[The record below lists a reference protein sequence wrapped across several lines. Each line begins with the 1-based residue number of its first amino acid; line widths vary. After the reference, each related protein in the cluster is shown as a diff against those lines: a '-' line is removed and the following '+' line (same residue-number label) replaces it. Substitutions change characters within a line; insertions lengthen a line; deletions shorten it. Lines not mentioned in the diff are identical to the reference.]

1 MEAPAVTGVSSE
13 LRARQ
18 AEWFA
23 AEPAWHKAERL
34 QALALY
40 EALPVPDRAR
50 TPLSSRRLET
60 IPYLERR
67 PGPIPPDARVAATVL
82 LTAAGIKDAALTPAQ
97 SAAGV
102 VVMDLSVALTRH
114 ESLVR
119 GSLGQIENDGGDRYT
134 ALNRA
139 FWQPGLFCYVPRG
152 VELADPITVVHWL
165 DGESPGYLPRIV
177 IVADEAS
184 RVTVV
189 ETLLGDPADG
199 HRVLVSEVMEVDAR
213 AGSHVTVAGIQQL
226 PPGAEAFLRR
236 RARVGKDARV
246 DWNTGEFGAALS
258 VAGLGTHLQG
268 SGSSMSSVTVFYGTG
283 AQHQDYTAAVVH
295 GAPHTRSDILARGVM
310 ADRSRS
316 VFTGQSVIEKG
327 AVGSDARQKEQ
338 TLMLSDQARAD
349 AIPSLQI
356 DDNDV
361 FAAHSAS
368 AGPIDATMLYY
379 LESRGLD
386 PEQARRV
393 VIRGFLE
400 PILAGLAPP
409 SVQERVRELVE
420 AKLGGG
426 SWPPRQSGNSIRC

>member
-1 MEAPAVTGVSSE
+1 MSNIPSS
-13 LRARQ
+13 
-18 AEWFA
+18 
-23 AEPAWHKAERL
+23 
-34 QALALY
+34 
-40 EALPVPDRAR
+40 
-50 TPLSSRRLET
+50 
-60 IPYLERR
+60 
-67 PGPIPPDARVAATVL
+67 
-82 LTAAGIKDAALTPAQ
+82 
-97 SAAGV
+97 
-102 VVMDLSVALTRH
+102 
-114 ESLVR
+114 
-119 GSLGQIENDGGDRYT
+119 
-134 ALNRA
+134 
-139 FWQPGLFCYVPRG
+139 
-152 VELADPITVVHWL
+152 
-165 DGESPGYLPRIV
+165 
-177 IVADEAS
+177 
-184 RVTVV
+184 
-189 ETLLGDPADG
+189 GDPADG

-426 SWPPRQSGNSIRC
+426 S